1 MLYEAMLL
9 FIVTLSTTI
18 IMMSVSSYSYC
29 GLSFECE
36 CGAWFFS
43 WFVFGADLSDFARGS
58 SEDFRFFDGELYE
71 FPRCVELD
79 FRTSPIM
86 SLYVKCW
93 IFPLF
98 CSIIIIDVVV
108 VVMGSIEAMFQ
119 N

>member
-58 SEDFRFFDGELYE
+58 SKDFRFFDAGSCTNSHVVLN
-71 FPRCVELD
+71 
-79 FRTSPIM
+79 S
-86 SLYVKCW
+86 
-93 IFPLF
+93 IFALRQL
-98 CSIIIIDVVV
+98 CHC
-108 VVMGSIEAMFQ
+108 M
-119 N
+119 